1 MKTLTVDYEPHHVC
15 RVTIPVPDDV
25 DMNNLDPYDW
35 YEEIADAVERG
46 DGHDLETSDDD
57 ELTVVSLDTVPQEA
71 TRTVHLVYTATLG
84 TEFDATVPAGLEGA
98 ELEEYIQD
106 NWGTLVDP
114 HISTADLDTI
124 DTSLEFGR

>member
-1 MKTLTVDYEPHHVC
+1 MKLLTVDYEPRHAR

-25 DMNNLDPYDW
+25 DMDNLDPYDW

-46 DGHDLETSDDD
+46 DGRDLETSDD
-57 ELTVVSLDTVPQEA
+57 ELTVVSLNPAPEET

-106 NWGTLVDP
+106 HWGTLVDP
-114 HISTADLDTI
+114 HIGTADLDTI

>member
-1 MKTLTVDYEPHHVC
+1 MKTLTVDYEPHHVR

-25 DMNNLDPYDW
+25 DLDNLDPYDW

-46 DGHDLETSDDD
+46 DGHDLGASDDD
-57 ELTVVSLDTVPQEA
+57 ELTVVSLDPVPP
-71 TRTVHLVYTATLG
+71 TRTVHLVYTVTLG

-98 ELEEYIQD
+98 ELKEYVQD
-106 NWGTLVDP
+106 IWDTLVEP
-114 HISTADLDTI
+114 HIGTADLDTI

>member
-1 MKTLTVDYEPHHVC
+1 MKLLTVDYEPHHAR

-25 DMNNLDPYDW
+25 DMDNLDPYDW

-46 DGHDLETSDDD
+46 DGQDLETSDD
-57 ELTVVSLDTVPQEA
+57 ELTVVSLDPAPEEA

-124 DTSLEFGR
+124 DTSLETA

>member
-25 DMNNLDPYDW
+25 DLDNLDPYDW
-35 YEEIADAVERG
+35 YEEIADAVKRG
-46 DGHDLETSDDD
+46 DGHDLEASDDD
-57 ELTVVSLDTVPQEA
+57 ELTVVSLDPVPQEA

-98 ELEEYIQD
+98 ELKKYVQD
-106 NWGTLVDP
+106 NWDTLVAP
-114 HISTADLDTI
+114 HIGTADLDTI